1 MALKPFIRPLSALA
15 FIALSACATLTPT
28 PPSAVS
34 GDRDGLSARVLSQG
48 ECGLFVWTAD
58 SQKRFILFAQ
68 SHDMKAYWH
77 GPDGEISLPIESQD
91 GVPTQ
96 AQFPQQNYGELTL
109 DLKRP
114 QAIDNGTRY
123 RAGTLTQTLT
133 EQGTI
138 DKWTRVIPVVGLST
152 CAP

>member
-1 MALKPFIRPLSALA
+1 MALKVLLSVLV
-15 FIALSACATLTPT
+15 FTALSACATLTPT
-28 PPSAVS
+28 APTVS
-34 GDRDGLSARVLSQG
+34 NPGDGLSARVLAKG

-68 SHDMKAYWH
+68 SQAMQAYWH
-77 GPDGEISLPIESQD
+77 GPDGEISLPIKSQD

-96 AQFPQQNYGELTL
+96 SQFPQQNYGELTL

-123 RAGTLTQTLT
+123 RAGTLTQASVTQDT
-133 EQGTI
+133 T

>member
-1 MALKPFIRPLSALA
+1 MALKSIKHLPSVMVFL
-15 FIALSACATLTPT
+15 ALSGCATL
-28 PPSAVS
+28 PSTTSPAANEV
-34 GDRDGLSARVLSQG
+34 RDGLSARVLTKG

-68 SHDMKAYWH
+68 SQAMKAYWH
-77 GPDGEISLPIESQD
+77 SSEGEMSLPIESQD

-96 AQFPQQNYGELTL
+96 SQFPKQNYGQLTL

-114 QAIDNGTRY
+114 QAIEQGTRY
-123 RAGTLTQTLT
+123 RAGTLTQGAVT
-133 EQGTI
+133 Q
-138 DKWTRVIPVVGLST
+138 DKWVRVIPVVGMST